1 MGKAGLEAPRGLKP
15 APHRNYMDLRAYYEN
30 IRKIETLID
39 TVFAVVN
46 SRATPDGG
54 RAGVKT
60 ELPRAGAARLIADGK
75 ADLASPEET
84 AQHQAQAETKWKE
97 AQLNVADRR

>member
-1 MGKAGLEAPRGLKP
+1 
-15 APHRNYMDLRAYYEN
+15 MDLRAYYEKV
-30 IRKIETLID
+30 RMIEAVID
-39 TVFAVVN
+39 TVYAVVT

-60 ELPRAGAARLIADGK
+60 ELPRAVAARLIADGK
-75 ADLASPEET
+75 ADLAHPDDA
-84 AQHQAQAETKWKE
+84 AQFRSEAEAKWKE

>member
-1 MGKAGLEAPRGLKP
+1 L
-15 APHRNYMDLRAYYEN
+15 Y
-30 IRKIETLID
+30 
-39 TVFAVVN
+39 AVVT

-60 ELPRAGAARLIADGK
+60 ELPRTVAARLIADGK
-75 ADLASPEET
+75 ADLADPAEA
-84 AQHQAQAETKWKE
+84 AQFRFEAEAKWKE

>member
-1 MGKAGLEAPRGLKP
+1 
-15 APHRNYMDLRAYYEN
+15 MDLRAYYDK
-30 IRKIETLID
+30 IRTIEAVID
-39 TVFAVVN
+39 AVFAVVT

-60 ELPRAGAARLIADGK
+60 ELPRAVAARLVADGK
-75 ADLASPEET
+75 ADLANPEEA
-84 AQHQAQAETKWKE
+84 AQFRSAAETKWKE

>member
-1 MGKAGLEAPRGLKP
+1 
-15 APHRNYMDLRAYYEN
+15 MDLLAYYEK
-30 IRKIETLID
+30 IRKIEALID
-39 TVFAVVN
+39 TVFAVVT

-60 ELPRAGAARLIADGK
+60 ELPRAVAARLIADGK
-75 ADLASPEET
+75 ADLANPEET
-84 AQHQAQAETKWKE
+84 EQFRSEVEAKWKE

>member
-1 MGKAGLEAPRGLKP
+1 
-15 APHRNYMDLRAYYEN
+15 MDLRAYYEKV
-30 IRKIETLID
+30 RKIEALIGE
-39 TVFAVVN
+39 VFAVVT

-60 ELPRAGAARLIADGK
+60 ELPRAVAARLIADGK

-84 AQHQAQAETKWKE
+84 AQHQAQAEAKWKE
-97 AQLNVADRR
+97 AQLNVVNRR